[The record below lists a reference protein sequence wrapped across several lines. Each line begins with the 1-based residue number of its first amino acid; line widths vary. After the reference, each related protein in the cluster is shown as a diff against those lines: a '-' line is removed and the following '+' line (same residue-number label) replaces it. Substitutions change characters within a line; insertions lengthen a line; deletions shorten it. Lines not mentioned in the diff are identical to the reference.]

1 MLKDFTQDDNL
12 EQLESLSE
20 KKITLIVTDL
30 QHQTVLDKSEY
41 DNMEKSK

>member
-30 QHQTVLDKSEY
+30 
-41 DNMEKSK
+41 